1 MRDAYWEFVDARIE
15 AYTNKEDL
23 QLCMGALSLALSGSS
38 MLKVVVT
45 TVRARSEQH
54 CAGYVCDDLSQVSA
68 QLYAAGTELPGG
80 DVIVPGGLASVLDT
94 MVNIIP
100 GDVIKTGKKVT
111 NIDWS
116 GPDVVVTTNS
126 GKFYKSKY
134 ILKSSSH

>member
-1 MRDAYWEFVDARIE
+1 MHGSIKSSTLRFVHVESCGHNCKD
-15 AYTNKEDL
+15 
-23 QLCMGALSLALSGSS
+23 G
-38 MLKVVVT
+38 
-45 TVRARSEQH
+45 SEQH

-68 QLYAAGTELPGG
+68 HLYAAGTELPGG

>member
-15 AYTNKEDL
+15 GDTDKEDL

-38 MLKVVVT
+38 CHNCKDG
-45 TVRARSEQH
+45 SEQH
-54 CAGYVCDDLSQVSA
+54 CAGYVCDDLSLVSA

-80 DVIVPGGLASVLDT
+80 DVIVPGGLASVVDT

-111 NIDWS
+111 NIEWS